1 MNAKKMIMLACVALL
16 AGCDPEERLWWSP
29 QGDRAVVRVGDEL
42 RLMDAEGHLGDVVMG
57 KDATE
62 KVLVSSVSWLPD
74 GSGFV
79 TTRVRVIARWADA
92 RPLIPASEAEKV
104 EAMQPAVLALLQTAS
119 KTDAKLKVIDELLK
133 HMPEQQVERLMQ
145 ALRVNH
151 QSDTVALERLLNAT
165 PDGKET
171 LDWLKK
177 PGEGFTVYEVCLCR
191 LQDGHVKETRTL
203 AASLR
208 AMVLPRVSPEGGRV
222 AVVHLN
228 EDRDDAALVV
238 MTLDGKSRVTASEAT
253 GTVYDWMPDGRS
265 LVLMTPA
272 SRDDDHLEVIH
283 RITVVD
289 DKGQLIEKPKVG
301 PTLAMAITQ
310 LGSHLQVLPDGR
322 ALFACQPITFPAT
335 GSGLEQPPGLF
346 LLSADGSTVTPVP
359 TAPGDLPSNLRHF
372 VVSPDGKRVAVVESE
387 TDAVAVVE
395 LETAKT
401 TFVSP
406 VHDLWQCRTLPSWK
420 SATELTF
427 AALHENT
434 PACVQWNVNGATR
447 RLSDG
452 WPAKSTEDWLAQQ
465 KADNSAKPAPTKP

>member
-1 MNAKKMIMLACVALL
+1 MNAKKMIMMACVALL

-42 RLMDAEGHLGDVVMG
+42 RLMDAEGHLGEVVMG

-119 KTDAKLKVIDELLK
+119 KTDAKLKVIDQFLK

-151 QSDTVALERLLNAT
+151 QSDPVALETLLNAT
-165 PDGKET
+165 PDGKEA
-171 LDWLKK
+171 LEWLKK

-191 LQDGHVKETRTL
+191 LQDGHVEEIRTL

-208 AMVLPRVSPEGGRV
+208 AMVLPRVSPDGRRV

-228 EDRDDAALVV
+228 EDREDAALVV

-253 GTVYDWMPDGRS
+253 GTAYDWMPDGRS
-265 LVLMTPA
+265 LVLMTPVGK
-272 SRDDDHLEVIH
+272 DDDHVEVIH
-283 RITVVD
+283 RITIAD
-289 DKGQLIEKPKVG
+289 EKDQLIEKPKTS
-301 PTLAMAITQ
+301 PALAMAITQ

-427 AALHENT
+427 AALHEGK
-434 PACVQWNVNGATR
+434 PACMAWHADGTSR
-447 RLSDG
+447 RLSTD
-452 WPAKSTEDWLAQQ
+452 WPAEATQDWLSERKEE
-465 KADNSAKPAPTKP
+465 KASAPAAKP

>member
-1 MNAKKMIMLACVALL
+1 MNAKRMIMLACIALL

-42 RLMDAEGHLGDVVMG
+42 RLMDADGHLGDVVMG

-79 TTRVRVIARWADA
+79 TTRARVIARWADA
-92 RPLIPASEAEKV
+92 RPLIPVSEAEKV
-104 EAMQPAVLALLQTAS
+104 EAAQPAVCALLETAA
-119 KTDAKLKVIDELLK
+119 KTDAKPKLIEDLLQ

-151 QSDTVALERLLNAT
+151 QSDPVALETLLNAT

-191 LQDGHVKETRTL
+191 LHDGHVKETRTL

-208 AMVLPRVSPEGGRV
+208 AIVLPRVSPEGVRV
-222 AVVHLN
+222 AVAHLN

-238 MTLDGKSRVTASEAT
+238 MTLDGQSRVTASEAT
-253 GTVYDWMPDGRS
+253 GKAYDWMPDGRS

-289 DKGQLIEKPKVG
+289 EKGQLIEKPKAG
-301 PTLAMAITQ
+301 HTLAMAITQ
-310 LGSHLQVLPDGR
+310 RGSHLQVLPDGR
-322 ALFACQPITFPAT
+322 ALFACQPVTFPAT
-335 GSGLEQPPGLF
+335 GTGLEQPPGLF

-372 VVSPDGKRVAVVESE
+372 VVSPDGKHVAVVESE

-395 LETAKT
+395 LQTAKT

-406 VHDLWQCRTLPSWK
+406 VHDSWQCRTLPSWK

-427 AALHENT
+427 AALHEGK
-434 PACVQWNVNGATR
+434 PACMAWRADGTLR
-447 RLSDG
+447 RLSTD
-452 WPAKSTEDWLAQQ
+452 WPAEATEDWLSERKEE
-465 KADNSAKPAPTKP
+465 KASAPAAKQ

>member
-1 MNAKKMIMLACVALL
+1 MNAKKLIMIACVALL

-42 RLMDAEGHLGDVVMG
+42 RLMDADGHLGDVVMG

-79 TTRVRVIARWADA
+79 TTRARVISRWADT
-92 RPLIPASEAEKV
+92 RPLIPVSEAEKV
-104 EAMQPAVLALLQTAS
+104 EAAQPAVCALLETAA
-119 KTDAKLKVIDELLK
+119 KTDAKPKLIEDLLK

-151 QSDTVALERLLNAT
+151 QSDSVALEALLNAT

-191 LQDGHVKETRTL
+191 LLDGHVKETRTL

-208 AMVLPRVSPEGGRV
+208 AMVLPRVSPDGGRV
-222 AVVHLN
+222 AVAHLN

-238 MTLDGKSRVTASEAT
+238 MSLDGRSRVTASEAT
-253 GTVYDWMPDGRS
+253 GKAYDWMPDGRS

-283 RITVVD
+283 RITVAD

-310 LGSHLQVLPDGR
+310 RGSHLQVLPDGR
-322 ALFACQPITFPAT
+322 ALFACQPVTFPAT

-395 LETAKT
+395 FDTAKT

-406 VHDLWQCRTLPSWK
+406 VHDSWQCRTLPSWK

-427 AALHENT
+427 AALHEGK
-434 PACVQWNVNGATR
+434 PACMAWRADGTSR
-447 RLSDG
+447 RLSTD
-452 WPAKSTEDWLAQQ
+452 WPAEATEDWLSERKEE
-465 KADNSAKPAPTKP
+465 KASAPAAKQ